1 MKNITYPM
9 SKAAY
14 FLGVSRQQAYN
25 RKASEEWAV
34 DRDSE
39 VPSNTI
45 RISRDLELAKL
56 RGRISEL
63 EELEIQQD
71 ISDNK
76 AVRDNE

>member
-1 MKNITYPM
+1 M

-34 DRDSE
+34 DGDRI
-39 VPSNTI
+39 PSNTI

>member
-1 MKNITYPM
+1 M

-34 DRDSE
+34 DGDRI
-39 VPSNTI
+39 PSNII
-45 RISRDLELAKL
+45 RISRAWELAKL